1 MAPQGG
7 KQRWRPHQ
15 PLAPTCRGPHKECVA
30 GESAQKL
37 RANVSPVL
45 VARPEILPSPACSSP
60 PGSLPGCPGP
70 HCSLCPLNLSDIGA
84 WNLPSNL
91 YSSTTMDTQSY
102 GSPVSKL
109 GGPLRTPPSASAR
122 GSMAW

>member
-45 VARPEILPSPACSSP
+45 VARPEILPSPALLLSSRKP
-60 PGSLPGCPGP
+60 SGMPWPSL
-70 HCSLCPLNLSDIGA
+70 LPL
-84 WNLPSNL
+84 
-91 YSSTTMDTQSY
+91 SSQ
-102 GSPVSKL
+102 L
-109 GGPLRTPPSASAR
+109 E
-122 GSMAW
+122 